1 MKRSIAF
8 FIMCALALHAG
19 PVRAEEIARHAA
31 VETVDVS
38 RQLSGS
44 FISTGVGES
53 AICVTGGTLLLRD
66 ASVVRSSDAADSA
79 AVRSGAGAAVLAA
92 GGRANICRSAVDT
105 NAVGATGLF
114 AGAEGEIVAAD
125 VSVDTAA
132 DTSAGMAAADGGVL
146 RAENLRVTTGGHAS
160 PAIWIDAGGDAS
172 VSGGSYQTSGAASPA
187 VDASS
192 EGVLRDAE
200 LDAGGAEALAVR
212 SGGKL
217 LLQNCRVCGGV
228 ALAEAD
234 DTPAVLLSA
243 YDARLEMSGGE
254 LTSRSGQL
262 FGMEGGAGEIVLCGV
277 ELEAEAGAILL
288 DCARGKPH
296 PAGDVSVAVGR
307 FTAIDQ
313 AMSGDVRWS
322 TGSGLEF
329 YLSGGSVLSGAV
341 YAGED
346 AVGGGYCSLYID
358 ESSRWIVTAD
368 STLTNLNCAGEIV
381 DEHGR
386 SVSIIGPD
394 GTVCVQG
401 ESAFSVT
408 VERYSTECDM
418 SAAGQ
423 CTQDMA

>member
-1 MKRSIAF
+1 MKEFILVALPWICIGIAVFAGMLHGTSLGVQILATSLLVAVPASF
-8 FIMCALALHAG
+8 FISYTRPM
-19 PVRAEEIARHAA
+19 
-31 VETVDVS
+31 
-38 RQLSGS
+38 
-44 FISTGVGES
+44 
-53 AICVTGGTLLLRD
+53 
-66 ASVVRSSDAADSA
+66 
-79 AVRSGAGAAVLAA
+79 AVLEKRLHMVGTVLCGWEGVKDLCGKAVFPISDLDLFPQGSTKLNGVKFYGQRNPDEVVSYTTSVIHAA
-92 GGRANICRSAVDT
+92 GG
-105 NAVGATGLF
+105 GLVPVF
-114 AGAEGEIVAAD
+114 D
-125 VSVDTAA
+125 
-132 DTSAGMAAADGGVL
+132 
-146 RAENLRVTTGGHAS
+146 
-160 PAIWIDAGGDAS
+160 
-172 VSGGSYQTSGAASPA
+172 Q
-187 VDASS
+187 
-192 EGVLRDAE
+192 
-200 LDAGGAEALAVR
+200 
-212 SGGKL
+212 L
-217 LLQNCRVCGGV
+217 LK
-228 ALAEAD
+228 
-234 DTPAVLLSA
+234 
-243 YDARLEMSGGE
+243 
-254 LTSRSGQL
+254 SRSGQL
-262 FGMEGGAGEIVLCGV
+262 YGMEGGAGEIVLCGV

-296 PAGDVSVAVGR
+296 PAGDVGAAVGR

-313 AMSGDVRWS
+313 EMSGDVRWS

-368 STLTNLNCAGEIV
+368 STLTNLNCAGQIV
-381 DEHGR
+381 DDNGR